1 MENNQEKSQ
10 EEMVKEAV
18 EEAKKS
24 AGELPEGEPG
34 EDQAE
39 EENAKEASEDE
50 EVSDNEEEEPDEEQE
65 PDEEEEP
72 DEEDEDKKSGKKL
85 FGKKNKKDK
94 KDEKIEELTDRLT
107 RQMAEFDNFRKRTEK
122 EKSQMY
128 EIGAKDIIEKIL
140 PVVDNFE
147 RGLDAVKEEDKEDP
161 FIQGMEMVYK
171 QLMTVLGELGVK
183 PIEAVGKEF
192 DPNLHNA
199 VMHVEDENF
208 GENII
213 AEEFQK
219 GYMYRDSV
227 VRHSMVKVAN

>member
-1 MENNQEKSQ
+1 MTEMSKED
-10 EEMVKEAV
+10 MVKEAV
-18 EEAKKS
+18 EEAKSKAAEES
-24 AGELPEGEPG
+24 AEEAGPEETAEAAADTEEAAEQTADDSEPESG
-34 EDQAE
+34 ED
-39 EENAKEASEDE
+39 KDE
-50 EVSDNEEEEPDEEQE
+50 ESKAE
-65 PDEEEEP
+65 
-72 DEEDEDKKSGKKL
+72 KKKL

-128 EIGAKDIIEKIL
+128 EIGARDIIEKIL
-140 PVVDNFE
+140 PIVDNFE
-147 RGLDAVKEEDKEDP
+147 RGLSSMPEEEKATP
-161 FIQGMEMVYK
+161 FAEGMEKVYK
-171 QLMTVLGELGVK
+171 QLMTTLESIDVK

-192 DPNLHNA
+192 DPDFHNA
-199 VMHVEDENF
+199 VMHVEDEEL

-219 GYMYRDSV
+219 GYTYRNNV